1 MKYYI
6 GIDIGGTKIAT
17 LLADE
22 NMNILDRR
30 TFFTKETKLP
40 EDTIEK
46 MFKMIEEQ
54 LSENEI
60 TIENIKNFGIS
71 CGGPLNSSKGV
82 IMSPPNLPNWDN
94 VEIKKIFEKKYNKLT
109 YLQNDANA
117 CAIAEWKKGAGKG
130 YKNIIFLTFGTG
142 MGAGLILNGRL
153 YAGIDDMAGE
163 VGHIRLEDKGPRG
176 YGKAGSFEGFC
187 SGGGITR
194 LGKYMIEKEIEN
206 GYKGELR
213 IDLSQGLTTQ
223 KIADRAKEGEYL
235 AVKII
240 EKSAERL
247 GKGLSILIDLL
258 NPEAIVIGS
267 IFTRCED
274 LFRGTIEKVLKEE
287 TLEIPYKRCKV
298 LKAELGESIGDYGAL
313 FTATNDY

>member
-30 TFFTKETKLP
+30 TFLTKETKLP

-54 LSENEI
+54 MSENEI

-206 GYKGELR
+206 GYKGELI

-235 AVKII
+235 SVKII
-240 EKSAERL
+240 EKSAEKL

-287 TLEIPYKRCKV
+287 TLEISYKRCKI

>member
-17 LLADE
+17 LLADQ

-30 TFFTKETKLP
+30 VFFTKETKLP
-40 EDTIEK
+40 EVTIEK
-46 MFKMIEEQ
+46 IFKMIEEQ
-54 LSENEI
+54 MLDNEI
-60 TIENIKNFGIS
+60 TIENIINFGIS

-82 IMSPPNLPNWDN
+82 IMSPPNLPGWDN
-94 VEIKKIFEKKYNKLT
+94 IEIKKIFEKKYNKLT

-130 YKNIIFLTFGTG
+130 YQNIIFLTFGTG

-153 YAGIDDMAGE
+153 YTGIDDMAGE
-163 VGHIRLEDKGPRG
+163 VGHMRLEDKGPTG

-187 SGGGITR
+187 SGGGIVR
-194 LGKYMIEKEIEN
+194 LGKFMIEKEIN
-206 GYKGELR
+206 SGYKGKLI
-213 IDLSQGLTTQ
+213 IDLSEGLTTQ

-235 AVKII
+235 AIKII
-240 EKSAERL
+240 EKSAEKL

-258 NPEAIVIGS
+258 NPEAIIIGS

-274 LFRGTIEKVLKEE
+274 LFRGTIEKILKEE
-287 TLEIPYKRCKV
+287 VLGIPYKRCKI

-313 FTATNDY
+313 FIATNDY

>member
-30 TFFTKETKLP
+30 TFFTKGTKLP
-40 EDTIEK
+40 EATIEK

-54 LSENEI
+54 MSDNEI

-82 IMSPPNLPNWDN
+82 IMSPPNLPGWDN
-94 VEIKKIFEKKYNKLT
+94 VEMKKIFEKKYNKLT

-117 CAIAEWKKGAGKG
+117 CAIAEWKIGAGKG
-130 YKNIIFLTFGTG
+130 YKNVIFLTFGTG

-163 VGHIRLEDKGPRG
+163 VGHMRLEDEGPTG
-176 YGKAGSFEGFC
+176 YGKVGSFEGFC
-187 SGGGITR
+187 SGGGIAK
-194 LGKYMIEKEIEN
+194 LGKYMIEKEIED
-206 GYKGELR
+206 GYKGKLI
-213 IDLSQGLTTQ
+213 IDLSEGLTTQ
-223 KIADRAKEGEYL
+223 KIADRAKDGEYL
-235 AVKII
+235 AIKII
-240 EKSAERL
+240 EKSAEKL
-247 GKGLSILIDLL
+247 GKGLSILVDLL
-258 NPEAIVIGS
+258 NPEAIIIGS

-274 LFRGTIEKVLKEE
+274 LFRGTIEKVLKKEA
-287 TLEIPYKRCKV
+287 LGIPYKRCKI
-298 LKAELGESIGDYGAL
+298 LKSELGESIGDYGAL

>member
-6 GIDIGGTKIAT
+6 GIDIGGTKIAA

-30 TFFTKETKLP
+30 EFPTEETKVP
-40 EDTIEK
+40 GITVEKIFRIIEK
-46 MFKMIEEQ
+46 QM
-54 LSENEI
+54 SDNEI
-60 TIENIKNFGIS
+60 TIEDIKNFGIS
-71 CGGPLNSSKGV
+71 CGGPLSSEKGI
-82 IMSPPNLPNWDN
+82 IMSPPNLSGWDN
-94 VEIKKIFEKKYNKLT
+94 VEIKKMFEKKYNKLT

-130 YKNIIFLTFGTG
+130 YKNVIFLTFGTG

-163 VGHIRLEDKGPRG
+163 VGHIRLEDKGPAG
-176 YGKAGSFEGFC
+176 YGKSGSFEGFC
-187 SGGGITR
+187 SGGGIAR

-206 GYKGELR
+206 GYKGEL
-213 IDLSQGLTTQ
+213 IKDLSQGLTTQ
-223 KIADRAKEGEYL
+223 KIADRAKNGEYL
-235 AVKII
+235 ALKII
-240 EKSAERL
+240 EKSAEKL

-258 NPEAIVIGS
+258 NPEVIVIGS

-274 LFRGTIEKVLKEE
+274 LFRTAIERVLEEE
-287 TLEIPYKRCKV
+287 TLEISYRRCKI

>member
-6 GIDIGGTKIAT
+6 GIDIGGTKIAI
-17 LLADE
+17 LLADQ

-30 TFFTKETKLP
+30 VFFTKETKLP
-40 EDTIEK
+40 EATIEK
-46 MFKMIEEQ
+46 MFEIIEEQ
-54 LSENEI
+54 MSDNEV
-60 TIENIKNFGIS
+60 TIENIINFGIS
-71 CGGPLNSSKGV
+71 CGGPLNSSRGV
-82 IMSPPNLPNWDN
+82 IMSPPNLPGWDN
-94 VEIKKIFEKKYNKLT
+94 IEIKKIFEKKYNKLT

-153 YAGIDDMAGE
+153 YTGIDDMAGE
-163 VGHIRLEDKGPRG
+163 VGHMRLEDKGPIG
-176 YGKAGSFEGFC
+176 YGKTGSFEGFC
-187 SGGGITR
+187 SGGGIAR

-206 GYKGELR
+206 GYKGKLI
-213 IDLSQGLTTQ
+213 IDLSEGLTTQ

-235 AVKII
+235 AIKII
-240 EKSAERL
+240 EESAEKL
-247 GKGLSILIDLL
+247 GEGLSILIDLL
-258 NPEAIVIGS
+258 NPEAIIIGS

-274 LFRGTIEKVLKEE
+274 LFRGTIEEVLKEE
-287 TLEIPYKRCKV
+287 ALGIPYKRCKI